1 MRALLLRLDRASLAL
16 TERIAALGVMGILG
30 IGFVTVADVFLR
42 SAFNNPIDGLNE
54 VTAPLLAIGVAACLP
69 AGVAGRLNITIDV
82 ARAILGQVTFAWLRV
97 FGAALLL
104 VFLAIIATR
113 LGMNALRMVELGRTS
128 SVLELP
134 VGGLLLTVSVVVALT
149 LPIQLI
155 QLCIFLADAVD
166 LNRVAGLVMSALS
179 AAVVLGLIYFGTD
192 VWIVVQ
198 YLLALPAPQMAL
210 ICFGLMW
217 LLILLSVPI
226 GAATGFAGLLGS
238 SLILGPEPSLGMLGR
253 LVEDM
258 MFDDSLAVLPL
269 FLLMGSFATVA
280 GMSGDIYRLAHSAIG
295 HLRGGL
301 AYATIVGSA
310 GFGALTGSSLAT
322 SATIGKVA
330 LPEMARRKYDRSIAA
345 GTVAAGGTL
354 GQLVPPSTVIVVYA
368 LLTEESIG
376 TLFIAALVPA
386 MLAVALYMGAVFLAI
401 RLTGVAA
408 PKGERQSLAQVG
420 SSVLSSWQS
429 LVLIGAVIGGLYSG
443 LFTETE
449 AASVGAV
456 GSFFIAI
463 LRGKLRRATVWE
475 VMRET
480 TSTVAIIYVLIFGAV
495 TFSFLVGISGVPD
508 LFVAQMTA
516 AISEPIVIVLCIALL
531 YLMLG
536 TVMDTFAI
544 MIITVPVFLPL
555 ILQLGLDP
563 IWWGILTVCLVETG
577 MITPPFG
584 LNLFVLKSIAQNMP
598 LSQIYRG
605 VTPFILA
612 DLVKIALL
620 IAFPIIVLWLPGTR

>member
-1 MRALLLRLDRASLAL
+1 M
-16 TERIAALGVMGILG
+16 
-30 IGFVTVADVFLR
+30 
-42 SAFNNPIDGLNE
+42 
-54 VTAPLLAIGVAACLP
+54 
-69 AGVAGRLNITIDV
+69 